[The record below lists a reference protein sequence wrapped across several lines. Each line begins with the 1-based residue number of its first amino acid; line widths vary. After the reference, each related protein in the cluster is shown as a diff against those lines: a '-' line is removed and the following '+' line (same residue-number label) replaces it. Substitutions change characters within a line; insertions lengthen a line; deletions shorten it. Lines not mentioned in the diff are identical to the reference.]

1 MSIYSKI
8 CMNVEVCEMCRPYTY
23 AVLPIQKR
31 LIGEWDRLSTT
42 EGARAR
48 VQAFVDAFRTDE
60 PRRMMTAFVNRKEK
74 RRKRR

>member
-1 MSIYSKI
+1 MEEWIASLLL
-8 CMNVEVCEMCRPYTY
+8 CGPR
-23 AVLPIQKR
+23 VLRIQKR
-31 LIGEWDRLSTT
+31 LIVEWDRLSST

-48 VQAFVDAFRTDE
+48 VQAFVDVFRTDE